1 MKISVAVDVQNDFID
16 GSLGCDKNREITKR
30 IINRIKKARNTI
42 FFATMD
48 THGPDYLKTSEGKKL
63 PIEHCIFE
71 TKGWELADELKKKVD
86 PSTRVTKNTF
96 GSETLVQRI
105 KYLVDEYLDKGE
117 KLEIELF
124 GFCLSICVIS
134 NALLLKAAFPEA
146 EIRVVKDLCG
156 DIDEE
161 SKQAAVKVLE
171 NCQIEIV

>member
-1 MKISVAVDVQNDFID
+1 MLSVN
-16 GSLGCDKNREITKR
+16 
-30 IINRIKKARNTI
+30 
-42 FFATMD
+42 
-48 THGPDYLKTSEGKKL
+48 GKKIPRL
-63 PIEHCIFE
+63 FE

-171 NCQIEIV
+171 NCQIEII